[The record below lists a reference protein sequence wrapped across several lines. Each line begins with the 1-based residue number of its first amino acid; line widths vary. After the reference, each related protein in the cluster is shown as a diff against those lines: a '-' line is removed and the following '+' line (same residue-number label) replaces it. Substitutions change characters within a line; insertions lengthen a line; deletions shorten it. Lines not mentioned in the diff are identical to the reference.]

1 MIGTNR
7 AAEPFYWK
15 STGTNITR
23 MAATKAN
30 PYYQSTTSPYGH
42 KIRLKAVSS
51 SYAPKYIS
59 DRSLTVNTIQI
70 TPRTVFELER
80 PQSYGS
86 PRILIDINTFFQKG
100 YFDKYKPK
108 KRVPIFPK
116 LATDSI
122 TKKRP
127 QTRAVE
133 DSGRN
138 SQNHNT
144 LQRPGSCF
152 TPRESSSAMLN
163 RKTSAGL
170 RRTLSER
177 QNSTFAAYAKYNDEL
192 KASAKDDEREIE
204 DSEREIKDNAQT
216 PTILNLNG
224 FVMANRAP
232 FPRFLSNEKQL
243 RIADWVAST
252 SKAVLR
258 DTTKEEVMA
267 PTSLGVIQEQ

>member
-1 MIGTNR
+1 MER
-7 AAEPFYWK
+7 AYQK
-15 STGTNITR
+15 
-23 MAATKAN
+23 MAATKTN
-30 PYYQSTTSPYGH
+30 SYYQSTTSPYGH

-80 PQSYGS
+80 PQSHGS
-86 PRILIDINTFFQKG
+86 PRILIDINTSFQKG

-116 LATDSI
+116 LATDLV

-127 QTRAVE
+127 QTRVLE
-133 DSGRN
+133 DSGRT
-138 SQNHNT
+138 SQNRNIQ
-144 LQRPGSCF
+144 QRPGSSF
-152 TPRESSSAMLN
+152 APRESSSALSS
-163 RKTSAGL
+163 RKPSAGL

-192 KASAKDDEREIE
+192 KASAKEDERE
-204 DSEREIKDNAQT
+204 SKERVQS
-216 PTILNLNG
+216 PTIINLNE

-232 FPRFLSNEKQL
+232 FPRFLSNEKQI

-252 SKAVLR
+252 SKAMLQNAS
-258 DTTKEEVMA
+258 KEEVTA
-267 PTSLGVIQEQ
+267 PTSLDVIQEQ

>member
-1 MIGTNR
+1 
-7 AAEPFYWK
+7 
-15 STGTNITR
+15 
-23 MAATKAN
+23 MAATKTSA
-30 PYYQSTTSPYGH
+30 YYQSTTSPYGH

-51 SYAPKYIS
+51 SYAPKYIL

-80 PQSYGS
+80 PQSNGS
-86 PRILIDINTFFQKG
+86 PRILIDINTSFQKG

-116 LATDSI
+116 LATDST

-127 QTRAVE
+127 QTRTIG

-138 SQNHNT
+138 SQIHNT
-144 LQRPGSCF
+144 LQRPSSSF
-152 TPRESSSAMLN
+152 TPRETSSTMSN

-192 KASAKDDEREIE
+192 KASAKDDEREI
-204 DSEREIKDNAQT
+204 KDNAQT
-216 PTILNLNG
+216 PTIINLND

-252 SKAVLR
+252 SKAMYR
-258 DTTKEEVMA
+258 ESPKEEVTA
-267 PTSLGVIQEQ
+267 PTSLDVIQEL

>member
-1 MIGTNR
+1 
-7 AAEPFYWK
+7 
-15 STGTNITR
+15 

-30 PYYQSTTSPYGH
+30 PYYQTTTTHPYGH

-59 DRSLTVNTIQI
+59 DRSMTVNTIQI

-80 PQSYGS
+80 PQSHGS
-86 PRILIDINTFFQKG
+86 PRILIDINTSFQKG
-100 YFDKYKPK
+100 YFDKYKPT

-116 LATDSI
+116 LATDPTS
-122 TKKRP
+122 KQKA
-127 QTRAVE
+127 QTRATE

-138 SQNHNT
+138 SRNYNA
-144 LQRPGSCF
+144 LQRPGSSF
-152 TPRESSSAMLN
+152 TPRESSSAMSN
-163 RKTSAGL
+163 RQTSAGL
-170 RRTLSER
+170 RRTLSDR

-192 KASAKDDEREIE
+192 KASAKDENKET
-204 DSEREIKDNAQT
+204 KDNTQN
-216 PTILNLNG
+216 PTIINLND

-252 SKAVLR
+252 SKAMLP
-258 DTTKEEVMA
+258 KEEVTV
-267 PTSLGVIQEQ
+267 PKSLDVIQEQ